1 MVIFLIVLTVAVVMI
16 GIELFVPGRSW
27 PKVANWWFW
36 AILLNAVQVGSV
48 FLAGVA
54 WNRWMAGRSLWD
66 AQSFGTSGGAVAGYL
81 VITFIYYWWHRF
93 RHRSDFLWR
102 WFHQVHHS
110 PQRIEIITS
119 FYKRPFEI
127 LMNGVLSSLILY
139 CLVGVTAEAASVAVL
154 VTGLAELFY
163 HWNVKTPYV
172 LGFFFQRPESHC
184 VHHQEDLHRYNYA
197 ALPLWDMMFGTFY
210 NPRSFEKRCGFGDQ
224 RERQLGQMLV
234 GRDVY
239 KTDEKVQVRP

>member
-16 GIELFVPGRSW
+16 VVELYVPGRSW
-27 PKVANWWFW
+27 PKVANWWFR
-36 AILLNAVQVGSV
+36 AVLLNGVQIGSV

-66 AQSFGTSGGAVAGYL
+66 AQSLGTSGGAVVGYL
-81 VITFIYYWWHRF
+81 TITFIYYWWHRV

-119 FYKRPFEI
+119 FYKHPFEI
-127 LMNGVLSSLILY
+127 IINGVLSSLILY

-184 VHHQEDLHRYNYA
+184 VHHQEDSHRYNYA
-197 ALPLWDMMFGTFY
+197 DLPLWDMMFGTFY
-210 NPRSFEKRCGFGDQ
+210 KPRSFEKRCGFGDQ
-224 RERQLGQMLV
+224 RERQLGQMLL
-234 GRDVY
+234 GIDVY
-239 KTDEKVQVRP
+239 KSEEPVKGQP